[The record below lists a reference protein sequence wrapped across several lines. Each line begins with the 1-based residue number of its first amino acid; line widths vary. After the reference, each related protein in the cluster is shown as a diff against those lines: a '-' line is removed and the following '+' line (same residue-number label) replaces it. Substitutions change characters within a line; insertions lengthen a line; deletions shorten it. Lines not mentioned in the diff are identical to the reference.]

1 MHAGGIVRPLFLFT
15 GRIDMGTNDDWKN
28 PLNLIL
34 PAGVVALLASPKFRA
49 GVRDALVKG
58 VAGIMD
64 LSDRAAVWT
73 EDFRREAQVIVE
85 DARKRR
91 ETAKSAPTEPTVT
104 VADPALDG

>member
-1 MHAGGIVRPLFLFT
+1 
-15 GRIDMGTNDDWKN
+15 MGTNDDWKN